1 MTYVWHYVTARLVYD
16 GLVATGVPVIAL
28 LAVVVVVLV
37 LWRRR
42 R

>member
-1 MTYVWHYVTARLVYD
+1 VTYVWHYVTARLIYD
-16 GLVATGVPVIAL
+16 GLVGTGVPVIAL
-28 LAVVVVVLV
+28 LAAVVVLL

>member
-1 MTYVWHYVTARLVYD
+1 MTYVWHYVTARLIYN
-16 GLVATGVPVIAL
+16 GLAGTGIPVIAL
-28 LAVVVVVLV
+28 LAAVVIVLL

>member
-1 MTYVWHYVTARLVYD
+1 MTYVWHYVTARLIYD
-16 GLVATGVPVIAL
+16 GLVRTGVPVITL
-28 LAVVVVVLV
+28 LAAGVVVLM